1 MKRREWLR
9 AMRSELDETT
19 GTARLRWLLGMAWVS
34 GLGLAA
40 PIVAAGVAFGVVGG
54 AIANYE
60 IFLEVHRA
68 GSDSWIGA
76 LALTLPTALVGLTA
90 AVLVLRRH
98 RAALAAAY
106 VFAALV
112 AGSSVISI
120 SNVAPVKPFIDDWQR
135 VTTDP
140 RAADHADELR
150 INSAIGAVA
159 AAGALLLVARSR
171 RPRRRTNPSPTA

>member
-9 AMRSELDETT
+9 AMRSELDEAT

-76 LALTLPTALVGLTA
+76 LALTLPTALASCGGTEQRSPPPTSSPLSWPA
-90 AVLVLRRH
+90 A
-98 RAALAAAY
+98 
-106 VFAALV
+106 
-112 AGSSVISI
+112 
-120 SNVAPVKPFIDDWQR
+120 P
-135 VTTDP
+135 
-140 RAADHADELR
+140 
-150 INSAIGAVA
+150 
-159 AAGALLLVARSR
+159 
-171 RPRRRTNPSPTA
+171 